1 MAQPNGLNP
10 SFENVTLGGIKVTT
24 GSGAPSASDPKGS
37 LYVRTDGSSSST
49 RLYIATDAAGTW
61 TPVTTTA

>member
-1 MAQPNGLNP
+1 MPVANGLNP
-10 SFENVTLGGIKVTT
+10 SFENVNIGGINISV
-24 GSGAPSASDPKGS
+24 GAGAPSASLPKGS

-49 RLYIATDAAGTW
+49 RLYIATDAVGTW